1 MHTHRRALPAMTD
14 REVNMRHAP
23 NPIAR
28 AIRRLAALAA
38 MSFGLLAAGQLMAR
52 DGDTWPVHGKLLGKD
67 DKKSVDVSGI
77 ACAKSQGLPR
87 SCLVIDDN
95 VQHAQFVMVRDG
107 ELIAGDTIALI
118 DNSFDGKDL
127 ELDGEGVA
135 YADGFYYVIGS
146 HGHPRDSRH
155 DHDREKDAAKIAAR
169 IAASSQIV
177 RFRSDGD
184 GATSPVERTEKL
196 RAIIAQ
202 QPALAPFVDR
212 RLEDNGLTIEGIA
225 VRGGRI
231 LAGFRGPTLGNGR
244 AAVLSVAIDGV
255 FGNASPDARLHRLP
269 LGEGRGVRDLA
280 PFGDGVLVLAGPT
293 ASDPGPYAIYWWDG
307 ESEDV
312 MLLKDLADIVGT
324 SGERKAEGLLALD
337 EGAVGL
343 RVLILFDSEKEGA
356 PIATVIPRPVRQ
368 R

>member
-1 MHTHRRALPAMTD
+1 MPGTLASTARLSGNVVATAVLVFTL
-14 REVNMRHAP
+14 
-23 NPIAR
+23 IAG
-28 AIRRLAALAA
+28 
-38 MSFGLLAAGQLMAR
+38 SQVAAGDDDA
-52 DGDTWPVHGKLLGKD
+52 WPVHGRLLGKN
-67 DKKSVDVSGI
+67 DKKSEDVSGI
-77 ACAKSQGLPR
+77 ACATPRGFPR

-95 VQHAQFVMVRDG
+95 VQHAQFVTVKDG

-118 DNSFDGKDL
+118 DDSFDGKDL

-155 DHDREKDAAKIAAR
+155 DRDREKDAAKIAAR

-184 GATSPVERTEKL
+184 GATSAVERTGKL
-196 RAIIAQ
+196 RAIIEQ
-202 QPALAPFVDR
+202 EPVLAPFVDR

-225 VRGGRI
+225 VRRGRI
-231 LAGFRGPTLGNGR
+231 LAGFRGPTLSNGR

-255 FGNASPDARLHRLP
+255 FGNTSPAARLHRLP
-269 LGEGRGVRDLA
+269 LGEGRGVRDLT

-307 ESEDV
+307 EGDEV
-312 MLLKDLADIVGT
+312 RLLKDLADIVGAN
-324 SGERKAEGLLALD
+324 GERKAEGLLALD
-337 EGAVGL
+337 ENASGL

-356 PIATVIPRPVRQ
+356 PVATVIPRP
-368 R
+368 

>member
-1 MHTHRRALPAMTD
+1 MKCIRIAAPAMTD
-14 REVNMRHAP
+14 REANMRHAP
-23 NPIAR
+23 SPIAQP
-28 AIRRLAALAA
+28 IRRLAALAA
-38 MSFGLLAAGQLMAR
+38 MSFSLMAAGQLMAR
-52 DGDTWPVHGKLLGKD
+52 DDDAWPVHGRLLGKGGQ
-67 DKKSVDVSGI
+67 KSEDVSGI
-77 ACAKSQGLPR
+77 ACAKPQGFPR
-87 SCLVIDDN
+87 PCLVIDDN
-95 VQHAQFVMVRDG
+95 VQHAQFVTVKDG
-107 ELIAGDTIALI
+107 EIVAGDTIPLI

-135 YADGFYYVIGS
+135 YADGFYYVMGS

-177 RFRSDGD
+177 RFRSDGE
-184 GATSPVERTEKL
+184 GATSAVERTGKL

-202 QPALAPFVDR
+202 EPALAPFVDR

-225 VRGGRI
+225 IRHGRL
-231 LAGFRGPTLGNGR
+231 LAGFRGPSLSNGR

-255 FGNASPDARLHRLP
+255 FGGVSPGARLHRLP

-280 PFGDGVLVLAGPT
+280 AFGDGVLVLAGPT

-307 ESEDV
+307 ESDEV
-312 MLLKDLADIVGT
+312 RLLKDLADIVGAN
-324 SGERKAEGLLALD
+324 GERKAEGLLALE
-337 EGAVGL
+337 EGASGL

-356 PIATVIPRPVRQ
+356 PVATVIPRP
-368 R
+368 

>member
-1 MHTHRRALPAMTD
+1 MQSASS
-14 REVNMRHAP
+14 
-23 NPIAR
+23 PIAPR
-28 AIRRLAALAA
+28 IRRLVALAA
-38 MSFGLLAAGQLMAR
+38 MSFSLMSFSPMTAGQVTAG
-52 DGDTWPVHGKLLGKD
+52 DDDTWPVHGRLLGKD
-67 DKKSVDVSGI
+67 DKKSEDVSGI
-77 ACAKSQGLPR
+77 ACATPRGFPR

-95 VQHAQFVMVRDG
+95 VQHAQFVTVKDG

-118 DNSFDGKDL
+118 DDSFDGKDL

-135 YADGFYYVIGS
+135 YADGFYYVMGS

-155 DHDREKDAAKIAAR
+155 DRDREKDAAKIAAR

-184 GATSPVERTEKL
+184 GATSAVERTRKL
-196 RAIIAQ
+196 RAIIARE
-202 QPALAPFVDR
+202 PALAPFVDR

-225 VRGGRI
+225 VRRGRI
-231 LAGFRGPTLGNGR
+231 LAGFRGPTLSNGR

-255 FGNASPDARLHRLP
+255 FGNASPAARLHRLP

-280 PFGDGVLVLAGPT
+280 AFGDGVLVLAGPT

-307 ESEDV
+307 ESDEV
-312 MLLKDLADIVGT
+312 RLLKDLAGIVGAN
-324 SGERKAEGLLALD
+324 GERKAEGLLPLD
-337 EGAVGL
+337 EGASGL

-356 PIATVIPRPVRQ
+356 PVATVIPRP
-368 R
+368 